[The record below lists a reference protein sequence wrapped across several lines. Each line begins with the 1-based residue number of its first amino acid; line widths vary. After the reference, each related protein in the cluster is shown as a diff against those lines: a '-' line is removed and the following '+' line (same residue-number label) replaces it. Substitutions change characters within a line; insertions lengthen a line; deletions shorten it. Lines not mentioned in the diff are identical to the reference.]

1 MNTQSQLRSDA
12 NPEVNPA
19 ENPDVVQDIMAG
31 GPPTLSRRAL
41 LRGAGLLAA
50 GGMGLAGYA
59 VGKSGRVSAAP
70 APAAP
75 AVPPAALPAA
85 APANEVPP
93 TATPWPAKPVGAS
106 QVAADPTALPGPVD
120 WTEPRHHK
128 ITLDVVE
135 VVAEIE
141 PGVTFSYMTFGG
153 RIPGPMIRVRQGDTV
168 EITLNNLPDNL
179 MPHNVDLHAVY
190 GPGGGA
196 EATFVVAGQS
206 NGMLFKALY
215 PGAFMYHCAVPT
227 LDHHISSGMFGMIVV
242 EPPEGLPPVNREFY
256 LGQHEL
262 YTDQAAGVPGHHN
275 FDFAAMQREQ
285 PTYVLLNGEKHALT
299 PGRRGAM
306 QAQTGET
313 ARIFFVCGGPNLSSN
328 FHPVGS
334 VWSKVW
340 REGAILNT
348 PERYVQTVA
357 VPPGSCL
364 VAEIEFSV
372 PGVVNLVDHALTRVV
387 SKGMLGVIEVAGEP
401 QPDLFM
407 PDLPGDPTG

>member
-1 MNTQSQLRSDA
+1 
-12 NPEVNPA
+12 
-19 ENPDVVQDIMAG
+19 
-31 GPPTLSRRAL
+31 
-41 LRGAGLLAA
+41 
-50 GGMGLAGYA
+50 MGLAGYA

-85 APANEVPP
+85 APANEAPP

-106 QVAADPTALPGPVD
+106 QVAADPAALPGPVD
-120 WTEPRHHK
+120 WTEPQHHK